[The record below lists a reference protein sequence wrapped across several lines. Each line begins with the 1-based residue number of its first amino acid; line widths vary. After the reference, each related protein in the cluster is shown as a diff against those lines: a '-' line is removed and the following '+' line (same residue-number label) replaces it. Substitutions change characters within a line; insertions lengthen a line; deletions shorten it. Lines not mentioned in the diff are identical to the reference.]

1 MKQSS
6 RINVN
11 LMKDYNKQLVLRT
24 IQKHGPISRVEIA
37 NRIELSRPSVSEIVS
52 ILIEEQW
59 IEEKPSEIKVR
70 GRQPIPLDINKE
82 KKVIVGLEIGAYAT
96 TVIVCNLKAEI
107 LYEMQIE
114 MNTHKEPDQ
123 MIECLG
129 QQINSITQTYKE
141 KEKEVLGIGVGMH
154 GLVDTEKGKNIFAPN
169 LGWRNVEIQTI
180 LENITQLK
188 VLIDNDCNSAALAEM
203 WFGQGKDE
211 SNFISVIVDYGVG
224 ASIING
230 GSIFKG
236 AHHVTGQIGHVTID
250 PDGPLCSCGNY
261 GCLETLTSEKAILK
275 KVKRKLKMGETSHII
290 TQKFNI
296 EDLTIEDFYQAVNQG
311 DELCLNIAEEIG
323 RNLGLGFT
331 ILINLF
337 GPKFIVLGGSL
348 TQISDVL
355 IPNIMR
361 VIQLKVMGEEAKQ
374 TPIVTSALENDLYT
388 IGAASLIVED
398 IFSLPNPNK
407 RF

>member
-24 IQKHGPISRVEIA
+24 IQKHGPISRVEVA
-37 NRIELSRPSVSEIVS
+37 NRIDLSRPSVSEIVS

-59 IEEKPSEIKVR
+59 IEEKSSEVKVR

-82 KKVIVGLEIGAYAT
+82 KKVIIGLEIGAYST
-96 TVIVCNLKAEI
+96 KVIVSNLKAEI
-107 LYEMQIE
+107 LNEIAIE
-114 MNTHKEPDQ
+114 MDVHKNPNE
-123 MIECLG
+123 MIEYLG
-129 QQINSITQTYKE
+129 NQINLITERYKANQI
-141 KEKEVLGIGVGMH
+141 EVLGIGVGMH
-154 GLVDTEKGKNIFAPN
+154 GLVDTEKGENIFAPN
-169 LGWRNVEIQTI
+169 LGWRNVQIKSI
-180 LENITQLK
+180 LEKITQLK

-224 ASIING
+224 ASIINN

-236 AHHVTGQIGHVTID
+236 SHHVTGQVGHITID

-261 GCLETLTSEKAILK
+261 GCLETLTSETAILK
-275 KVKRKLKMGETSHII
+275 KVKRKLKIGEKSNILN
-290 TQKFNI
+290 QKDNI
-296 EDLTIEDFYQAVNQG
+296 EDLSIDDFYIAVNKG
-311 DELCLNIAEEIG
+311 DEFCINIAHEVA

-337 GPKFIVLGGSL
+337 GPRFIVLGGSL
-348 TQISDVL
+348 TKISDAL
-355 IPNIMR
+355 IPIIKE
-361 VIQLKVMGEEAKQ
+361 VIQLKVMGEEAKH
-374 TPIVTSALENDLYT
+374 TPIITSALGDDLYT

-398 IFSLPNPNK
+398 IFSLPRPNK
-407 RF
+407 

>member
-37 NRIELSRPSVSEIVS
+37 NRIDLSRPSVSEIVS

-59 IEEKPSEIKVR
+59 IEEKSSEIKVR

-82 KKVIVGLEIGAYAT
+82 KKVIIGLEIGAYST
-96 TVIVCNLKAEI
+96 KVIVSNLKAEI
-107 LYEMQIE
+107 LKEIVIEMDVHKNPNEMIEYLGKQINIITETYETKQIE
-114 MNTHKEPDQ
+114 
-123 MIECLG
+123 I
-129 QQINSITQTYKE
+129 
-141 KEKEVLGIGVGMH
+141 LGIGVGMH
-154 GLVDTEKGKNIFAPN
+154 GLVDTEKGENIFAPN
-169 LGWRNVEIQTI
+169 LGWRNVQIKSI

-188 VLIDNDCNSAALAEM
+188 VIIDNDCNSAAVAEM

-224 ASIING
+224 ASIINNG
-230 GSIFKG
+230 AIFKG
-236 AHHVTGQIGHVTID
+236 SHHVTGQIGHITID

-261 GCLETLTSEKAILK
+261 GCLETLTSETAILK
-275 KVKRKLKMGETSHII
+275 KVKRKLKIGEKSNILN
-290 TQKFNI
+290 QKDKL
-296 EDLTIEDFYQAVNQG
+296 EDLTIDDFYNAVNNG
-311 DELCLNIAEEIG
+311 DEFCINIAQEVA

-337 GPKFIVLGGSL
+337 GPRFIVLGGSL
-348 TQISDVL
+348 TKISDAL
-355 IPNIMR
+355 IPIIKE
-361 VIQLKVMGEEAKQ
+361 VIQLKVMGEAAKQ
-374 TPIVTSALENDLYT
+374 TPIITSALGNDLYT

-398 IFSLPNPNK
+398 IFSLPRPNK
-407 RF
+407 

>member
-24 IQKHGPISRVEIA
+24 IQKHGPISRVEVA
-37 NRIELSRPSVSEIVS
+37 NRIDLSRPSVSEIVS

-59 IEEKPSEIKVR
+59 IEEKSSEVKVR

-82 KKVIVGLEIGAYAT
+82 KKVIIGLEIGAYST
-96 TVIVCNLKAEI
+96 KVIVSNLKAEI
-107 LYEMQIE
+107 LNEIAIE
-114 MNTHKEPDQ
+114 MDVHKNPNE
-123 MIECLG
+123 MIEYLG
-129 QQINSITQTYKE
+129 NQINLITERYKANQI
-141 KEKEVLGIGVGMH
+141 EVLGIGVGMH
-154 GLVDTEKGKNIFAPN
+154 GLVDTEKGENIFAPN
-169 LGWRNVEIQTI
+169 LGWKNVQIKSI
-180 LENITQLK
+180 LEKITQLK

-224 ASIING
+224 ASIINN

-236 AHHVTGQIGHVTID
+236 SHHVTGQVGHITID

-261 GCLETLTSEKAILK
+261 GCLETLTSETAILK
-275 KVKRKLKMGETSHII
+275 KVKRKLKIGEKSSILN
-290 TQKFNI
+290 QKDNI
-296 EDLTIEDFYQAVNQG
+296 EDLTIDDFYIAVNKG
-311 DELCLNIAEEIG
+311 DEFCINITHEVA

-331 ILINLF
+331 ILIHLF
-337 GPKFIVLGGSL
+337 GPRFIVLGGSL
-348 TQISDVL
+348 TKISDAL
-355 IPNIMR
+355 IPIIKE
-361 VIQLKVMGEEAKQ
+361 VIQLKVMGEEAKH
-374 TPIVTSALENDLYT
+374 TPIITSGLGDDLYT

-398 IFSLPNPNK
+398 IFSLPRPNK
-407 RF
+407 

>member
-1 MKQSS
+1 MKDSS

-24 IQKHGPISRVEIA
+24 IQKYGPISRVEIA
-37 NRIELSRPSVSEIVS
+37 KQIDLSRPSVSEIVS

-82 KKVIVGLEIGAYAT
+82 KKVIVGLEIGAYST
-96 TVIVCNLKAEI
+96 KIIVSNLKAEI
-107 LYEMQIE
+107 LDQIQIE
-114 MNTHKEPDQ
+114 MNKQKDPNST
-123 MIECLG
+123 IEYLG
-129 QQINSITQTYKE
+129 EQIKLIANEYKA
-141 KEKEVLGIGVGMH
+141 KQIEVLGIGVGMH
-154 GLVDTEKGKNIFAPN
+154 GLVDTKEGKNIFAPN
-169 LGWRNVEIQTI
+169 LGWENIEIKKI
-180 LENITQLK
+180 LESITQLK
-188 VLIDNDCNSAALAEM
+188 VIIDNDCNSAALAEM

-211 SNFISVIVDYGVG
+211 TNFISVLVDYGVG
-224 ASIING
+224 ASIINN

-236 AHHVTGQIGHVTID
+236 THHVTGQIGHVTID

-261 GCLETLTSEKAILK
+261 GCLETFTSETAILK
-275 KVKRKLKMGETSHII
+275 MLKRKLKLGKSNVFSM
-290 TQKFNI
+290 QNI
-296 EDLTIEDFYQAVNQG
+296 NIDDLNIDDFYNAVHKG
-311 DELCLNIAEEIG
+311 DELCIDISKEVG

-348 TQISDVL
+348 TKISDIL
-355 IPNIMR
+355 LPIIKE
-361 VIQLKVMGEEAKQ
+361 VIQFKVMGEEAKK
-374 TPIVTSALENDLYT
+374 TPIITSALGENLYT

-398 IFSLPNPNK
+398 IFTLPKPNK
-407 RF
+407 

>member
-37 NRIELSRPSVSEIVS
+37 NRIDLSRPSVSEIVS
-52 ILIEEQW
+52 ILIEEHW
-59 IEEKPSEIKVR
+59 IEEKSSEIKVR

-82 KKVIVGLEIGAYAT
+82 KKVIIGLEIGAYST
-96 TVIVCNLKAEI
+96 KVIVSNLKAEI
-107 LYEMQIE
+107 LNEIVIEMDVHKNPNEMIEYLGKQINIITETYETKQIE
-114 MNTHKEPDQ
+114 
-123 MIECLG
+123 I
-129 QQINSITQTYKE
+129 
-141 KEKEVLGIGVGMH
+141 LGIGVGMH
-154 GLVDTEKGKNIFAPN
+154 GLVDTEKGENIFAPN
-169 LGWRNVEIQTI
+169 LGWRNVQIKSI

-188 VLIDNDCNSAALAEM
+188 VIIDNDCNSAAVAEM

-224 ASIING
+224 ASIINNG
-230 GSIFKG
+230 AIFKG
-236 AHHVTGQIGHVTID
+236 SHHVTGQIGHITID

-261 GCLETLTSEKAILK
+261 GCLETLTSETAILK
-275 KVKRKLKMGETSHII
+275 KVKRKLKIGEKSNILN
-290 TQKFNI
+290 QKDKL
-296 EDLTIEDFYQAVNQG
+296 EDLTIDDFYNAVNNG
-311 DELCLNIAEEIG
+311 DEFCINIAQEVA

-337 GPKFIVLGGSL
+337 GPRFIVLGGSL
-348 TQISDVL
+348 TKISDAL
-355 IPNIMR
+355 IPIIKE
-361 VIQLKVMGEEAKQ
+361 VIQLKVMGEAAKQ
-374 TPIVTSALENDLYT
+374 TPIITSALGNDLYT

-398 IFSLPNPNK
+398 IFSLPRPNK
-407 RF
+407 

>member
-37 NRIELSRPSVSEIVS
+37 NKITLSRPSVSEIVS
-52 ILIEEQW
+52 ILIEEEW
-59 IEEKPSEIKVR
+59 IEERKPETKVR

-82 KKVIVGLEIGAYAT
+82 KKVIIGLEIGAYT
-96 TVIVCNLKAEI
+96 NKIIVSNLRAEI
-107 LYEMQIE
+107 LEEIE
-114 MNTHKEPDQ
+114 IELMSQKSPES
-123 MIECLG
+123 MIQYLG
-129 QQINSITQTYKE
+129 EQINEIVHTYSNRNID
-141 KEKEVLGIGVGMH
+141 VLGIGVGMH
-154 GLVDTEKGKNIFAPN
+154 GLVDTQSGKNIFAPN
-169 LGWRNVEIQTI
+169 LGWRNVEIKSI
-180 LENITQLK
+180 LEDTTQLK
-188 VLIDNDCNSAALAEM
+188 VQIDNDCNSSALAEM

-224 ASIING
+224 ASIINN

-236 AHHVTGQIGHVTID
+236 SHHITGQIGHVTID

-261 GCLETLTSEKAILK
+261 GCLETLTSEIAILK
-275 KVKRKLKMGETSHII
+275 KLKRQLKLGEKSSLLTS
-290 TQKFNI
+290 TSNLDDLNI
-296 EDLTIEDFYQAVNQG
+296 DAFYEAVEQG
-311 DELCLNIAEEIG
+311 DELCLNIAKEVG

-348 TQISDVL
+348 SKISSVLLPIIEEVVQI
-355 IPNIMR
+355 
-361 VIQLKVMGEEAKQ
+361 KVMGEDAKH
-374 TPIVTSALENDLYT
+374 TPIITSALGKDLYT
-388 IGAASLIVED
+388 VGAASLVVED
-398 IFSLPNPNK
+398 IFTLPKPD
-407 RF
+407 